1 MQLSYRP
8 QSAMARI
15 VKEYGIG
22 LTISTLNELEE
33 VIDGVSVERYKE
45 MLISLKIV
53 QNKLISGYVLKS
65 YL

>member
-1 MQLSYRP
+1 
-8 QSAMARI
+8 MARI